1 MRNFLLLFCFSP
13 LLSFAQRSMNEYY
26 QMSSLS
32 HGLEMNYYENSVVN
46 LALRKKLHIQQV
58 HTVRTNAKG
67 KKNEATYT
75 YNVQGRLTQYTTKK
89 FKMVKEYENDTVEVK
104 IHTQNDGKEYEV
116 ESTYSD
122 GMLVKREFFKNKKQ
136 THSIELLY
144 TDFKKVSVSRMKKG
158 RKTFEIAHTYNADKK
173 IIRTAYSM
181 NGKLEK
187 EWIYEC
193 KPEGEVVAS
202 KNTAIASVCS
212 FREESADGSYA
223 VFTRTLLDGIPYLN
237 KQVFS
242 KDSVLTLIQSFYK
255 DSILTWERKIE
266 PLVETTIQY
275 KKSGK
280 FYTKNILQKDAEGNV
295 ISSMYFYKRLNEPL
309 SHRIYSL
316 NANGSVQTEQLY
328 YKQKL
333 RYSVA
338 YQFRYF

>member
-26 QMSSLS
+26 QMRSLS

-46 LALRKKLHIQQV
+46 LDLRKKLHIQQV
-58 HTVRTNAKG
+58 HTVRTNVKG
-67 KKNEATYT
+67 KKSESTST
-75 YNVQGRLTQYTTKK
+75 YNAQGRLTQYTAKK
-89 FKMVKEYENDTVEVK
+89 FTMVKEYENDTVEVK

-122 GMLVKREFFKNKKQ
+122 GMLVKRDFFTNKKQ
-136 THSIELLY
+136 TYSIELQY

-158 RKTFEIAHTYNADKK
+158 RKTYEIAHTYNGDKK
-173 IIRTAYSM
+173 LIRTAYSV

-193 KPEGEVVAS
+193 KPEGEMVAS
-202 KNTAIASVCS
+202 KNTAISSVCS

-223 VFTRTLLDGIPYLN
+223 VFTRTLLDGIPYLT

-242 KDSVLTLIQSFYK
+242 KDSVLCLTQSFYN

-280 FYTKNILQKDAEGNV
+280 FSSKQVVQKDSNGNIV
-295 ISSMYFYKRLNEPL
+295 ARTSYHKNANAPL
-309 SHRIYSL
+309 SRRVYTV
-316 NANGSVQTEQLY
+316 NADGTIQTEQIY

-333 RYSVA
+333 RATVA
-338 YQFRYF
+338 YQFRFF